1 METKEEMGETM
12 RAASFALTQA
22 YYVAGENVKYT
33 IQDGVSNA
41 SVRVH
46 AGVDNIAGV
55 KIPNFSTGE
64 SAGGGGEGKKESGEG
79 EGVLTGLSGGGKQLS
94 NCRSAYARAIKL
106 LIDLATLQSSF
117 LTLDEAIKT
126 TNRRVNALE
135 NVITPKIENTIAYIK
150 GELDELEREEFF
162 RLKKVQAKK
171 QDRAKEEKAMAERAA
186 TKDTDVLQGLVS
198 SDVLQMNADPD
209 ILF

>member
-1 METKEEMGETM
+1 MGETM
-12 RAASFALTQA
+12 RSASFALTQA
-22 YYVAGENVKYT
+22 YYVAGENVKFT
-33 IQDGVSNA
+33 IEDSVTSA
-41 SVRVH
+41 SVRVK

-55 KIPNFSTGE
+55 KIPNFAASE
-64 SAGGGGEGKKESGEG
+64 DEAGGGGEKSGESGG
-79 EGVLTGLSGGGKQLS
+79 GGDVALTGLGGGGKQLA
-94 NCRSAYARAIKL
+94 NCRTAYTRAVKL

-171 QDRAKEEKAMAERAA
+171 KQKADAA
-186 TKDTDVLQGLVS
+186 IETSEPEGLIS
-198 SDVLQMNADPD
+198 SDVLNLTQDSD
-209 ILF
+209 IIF

>member
-1 METKEEMGETM
+1 M
-12 RAASFALTQA
+12 
-22 YYVAGENVKYT
+22 
-33 IQDGVSNA
+33 
-41 SVRVH
+41 
-46 AGVDNIAGV
+46 
-55 KIPNFSTGE
+55 
-64 SAGGGGEGKKESGEG
+64 
-79 EGVLTGLSGGGKQLS
+79 SGGGKQLS

-171 QDRAKEEKAMAERAA
+171 QDRAKEEEKAMAERAA

>member
-12 RAASFALTQA
+12 RSASFALTQA

-33 IQDGVSNA
+33 IEDSVTSA
-41 SVRVH
+41 SVRVK

-55 KIPNFSTGE
+55 KIPNFSSSE
-64 SAGGGGEGKKESGEG
+64 EEAGGGGEKSGEG
-79 EGVLTGLSGGGKQLS
+79 GGGDVALTGLGGGGKQLA
-94 NCRSAYARAIKL
+94 NCRIAYTRAVKL

-171 QDRAKEEKAMAERAA
+171 QQKADAEIQA
-186 TKDTDVLQGLVS
+186 TEPEGLIS
-198 SDVLQMNADPD
+198 SDVLNLTQDSD
-209 ILF
+209 IIF